1 MTPYEALTA
10 QDKKYITEYI
20 EKWGGINSP
29 VKLKAPLDY
38 ILREWNKSKQTLF
51 DIFSEKL
58 MLEKEIQVED
68 GDNKKIREVSEYLY
82 SFNPGINFI
91 KNLRKLF
98 ELNNIYF
105 DDTYATKHAIYNL
118 IQAYQLFTNRVAKGF
133 TYHNKD
139 GKAVKV
145 PEGAKVM
152 KVLQKMAKEFDLPDF
167 EIFRN
172 HISRITEVRKSKI
185 KFTLSIH
192 PLDYMTMSDNA
203 NGWESCMNWTQGP
216 GSYRAGTIE
225 MMNSPLVV
233 VAYITTKPYYPE
245 NTSIEWTSKSW
256 RELIIVHPNA
266 ICSVKS
272 YPYYNIAFDKALVNW
287 LVDLVEE
294 KTEWRYNRKKPQESL
309 ESCSYIGAWQ
319 DKEDKDNHFLLDFA
333 TNEMYNDFGNTENYG
348 IFSINPPDNKYRTF
362 AINYSGLMTCMCCGE
377 NGYWS
382 DDTEMVVCE
391 DCDPP
396 TYCYCCGERVNTNDA
411 IEVDGEWVCEDCYC
425 DLHRC
430 LCCEDTHFDEDFTTV
445 FVGHIDNQT
454 INIDYDEHYICNECL
469 ANKEYLKYLG
479 DTDIR
484 AETIRL
490 DGGPY
495 YDMVALLI
503 EEDDL
508 NVEAK
513 KIISNDPY
521 STIINNYAY
530 AIRRYPERFYSGSD
544 LIEIFKIK

>member
-10 QDKKYITEYI
+10 QDKEYITEYI

-29 VKLKAPLDY
+29 IKLKASLDY

-51 DIFSEKL
+51 NIFGEKL

-68 GDNKKIREVSEYLY
+68 GDNKKIREINNYLN
-82 SFNPGINFI
+82 STNPGTDFINSV
-91 KNLRKLF
+91 RKLF
-98 ELNNIYF
+98 TFNGTYF
-105 DDTYATKHAIYNL
+105 EDTYATYNL
-118 IQAYQLFTNRVAKGF
+118 TQAKQLFTNRVAKEF
-133 TYHNKD
+133 SYRNKD
-139 GKAVKV
+139 GKVVKV

-152 KVLQKMAKEFDLPDF
+152 RVLQKIAKEFDLPDF

-172 HISRITEVRKSKI
+172 HISRITEIRKSKI

-225 MMNSPLVV
+225 MMNSPVVV
-233 VAYITTKPYYPE
+233 VAYITTKPYYPT

-256 RELIIVHPNA
+256 RELIIVHPNT

-287 LVDLVEE
+287 LADLVEE
-294 KTEWRYNRKKPQESL
+294 KTEWRYNRKKPQENL
-309 ESCSYIGAWQ
+309 ESCSDIKAWQ
-319 DKEDKDNHFLLDFA
+319 DKEDKDNYFLLHFE
-333 TNEMYNDFGNTENYG
+333 TNEMYNDFGNTDNYG
-348 IFSINPPDNKYRTF
+348 IFSINPPDNKYHTST
-362 AINYSGLMTCMCCGE
+362 INYSGLMTCMCCGE

-382 DDTEMVVCE
+382 DDTETVICE
-391 DCDPP
+391 DCEPSI
-396 TYCYCCGERVNTNDA
+396 YCCCCDERVNINDA
-411 IEVDGEWVCEDCYC
+411 IEVDGEWVCEDCYN

-430 LCCEDTHFDEDFTTV
+430 MCCEDAHFEDDLTLM

-454 INIDYDEHYICNECL
+454 INIDYDEHYICSECL

-479 DTDIR
+479 DTNIR
-484 AETIRL
+484 AKTIRL
-490 DGGPY
+490 DGSPY
-495 YDMVALLI
+495 YGVAALLI

-513 KIISNDPY
+513 RIIANDPYTIISNH
-521 STIINNYAY
+521 NYK
-530 AIRRYPERFYSGSD
+530 IRHYPETFYSSSTS
-544 LIEIFKIK
+544 IAI

>member
-10 QDKKYITEYI
+10 QDKEYITEYI

-29 VKLKAPLDY
+29 IKLKAPLDY
-38 ILREWNKSKQTLF
+38 ILREWSKSKQTLF
-51 DIFSEKL
+51 NIFGEKL

-68 GDNKKIREVSEYLY
+68 GDNKKIREINNYLN
-82 SFNPGINFI
+82 STNPGTDFINSV
-91 KNLRKLF
+91 RKLF
-98 ELNNIYF
+98 TFNGTYF
-105 DDTYATKHAIYNL
+105 EDTYATYNL
-118 IQAYQLFTNRVAKGF
+118 TQAKQLFTNRVAKEF
-133 TYHNKD
+133 SYRNKD
-139 GKAVKV
+139 GKIVKV

-152 KVLQKMAKEFDLPDF
+152 RVLQKIAKEFDLPDF

-172 HISRITEVRKSKI
+172 HISRITEIRKSKI

-225 MMNSPLVV
+225 MMNSPVVV
-233 VAYITTKPYYPE
+233 VAYITTKPYYPA

-256 RELIIVHPNA
+256 RELIIVHPNT

-287 LVDLVEE
+287 LADLVEE
-294 KTEWRYNRKKPQESL
+294 KTKWRYNRKKPQESL
-309 ESCSYIGAWQ
+309 ESCSDIKAWQ
-319 DKEDKDNHFLLDFA
+319 DKEDKDNYFLLHFE
-333 TNEMYNDFGNTENYG
+333 TNEMYNDFGNTDNYG
-348 IFSINPPDNKYRTF
+348 IFSINPPDNKYHTST
-362 AINYSGLMTCMCCGE
+362 INYSGLMTCMCCGE

-382 DDTEMVVCE
+382 DDTETVICE
-391 DCDPP
+391 DCEPSI
-396 TYCYCCGERVNTNDA
+396 YCCCCDERVNINDA
-411 IEVDGEWVCEDCYC
+411 IEVDGEWVCEDCYN

-430 LCCEDTHFDEDFTTV
+430 MCCEDAHFEDDLTLM

-454 INIDYDEHYICNECL
+454 INIDYDEHYICSECL

-479 DTDIR
+479 DTNIR

-490 DGGPY
+490 DGSPY
-495 YDMVALLI
+495 YGVAALLI

-513 KIISNDPY
+513 RIITNDPY
-521 STIINNYAY
+521 STIISNHNYK
-530 AIRRYPERFYSGSD
+530 ISHYPETFYRSSTS
-544 LIEIFKIK
+544 IAV

>member
-1 MTPYEALTA
+1 MTPYEALTS
-10 QDKKYITEYI
+10 QDKEYITEYI
-20 EKWGGINSP
+20 ETWGGINSP
-29 VKLKAPLDY
+29 IKLKAPLNY
-38 ILREWNKSKQTLF
+38 ILGEWNKSKQTLF
-51 DIFSEKL
+51 NIFGEKL

-68 GDNKKIREVSEYLY
+68 GANKKVREINEYLY
-82 SFNPGINFI
+82 STNPGINFI
-91 KNLRKLF
+91 TNLRKLF
-98 ELNNIYF
+98 ENEAYF
-105 DDTYATKHAIYNL
+105 ENTYATRHAIYNL
-118 IQAYQLFTNRVAKGF
+118 IQAYQLFTNRVVRGF

-139 GKAVKV
+139 GKIVKI
-145 PEGAKVM
+145 PEGAKVI
-152 KVLQKMAKEFDLPDF
+152 KVLQKMAKEFDLHDF

-192 PLDYMTMSDNA
+192 PLDYMTMSDNV

-233 VAYITTKPYYPE
+233 VAYITTKPYYPA

-287 LVDLVEE
+287 LANLVEE

-309 ESCSYIGAWQ
+309 ESCSYIEAWQ
-319 DKEDKDNHFLLDFA
+319 DKEDGDNHFLLDFE

-362 AINYSGLMTCMCCGE
+362 AINYSGSMTCMCCGE
-377 NGYWS
+377 DGYWS
-382 DDTEMVVCE
+382 DDTEAVVCE

-396 TYCYCCGERVNTNDA
+396 TYCYCCGERVNANDA
-411 IEVDGEWVCEDCYC
+411 IEVDGELVCEDCYH
-425 DLHRC
+425 DLPRC
-430 LCCEDTHFDEDFTTV
+430 TCCESAHFEDNFTPV

-454 INIDYDEHYICNECL
+454 INVDYNEHYICSDCL
-469 ANKEYLKYLG
+469 ANKELPIFLG
-479 DTDIR
+479 DSNI
-484 AETIRL
+484 ETKMVEL
-490 DGGPY
+490 NDGPY
-495 YDMVALLI
+495 YGLTALLI
-503 EEDDL
+503 EEYDL
-508 NVEAK
+508 GVEAK
-513 KIISNDPY
+513 RIIANDPY
-521 STIINNYAY
+521 SNIINGYN
-530 AIRRYPERFYSGSD
+530 IRHYPERFYSGNMS
-544 LIEIFKIK
+544 IAI

>member
-1 MTPYEALTA
+1 MTPYEALTT
-10 QDKKYITEYI
+10 QDKEYITKYIET
-20 EKWGGINSP
+20 WGGINSP
-29 VKLKAPLDY
+29 IKLKAPLNY
-38 ILREWNKSKQTLF
+38 ILEEWNKSKQTLF
-51 DIFSEKL
+51 NIFGEKL

-68 GDNKKIREVSEYLY
+68 GVNKKVREVNGYLY
-82 SFNPGINFI
+82 STNPGINFI

-98 ELNNIYF
+98 ELNDIYF
-105 DDTYATKHAIYNL
+105 ENTYATKQATYSL

-139 GKAVKV
+139 GKIVKV

-172 HISRITEVRKSKI
+172 NISRITEVRKSKI

-233 VAYITTKPYYPE
+233 VAYITTKPYYPA

-309 ESCSYIGAWQ
+309 ESSSYIEAWQ
-319 DKEDKDNHFLLDFA
+319 DKEDEDNHFLLDFE

-362 AINYSGLMTCMCCGE
+362 TINYSGSMTCMCCGE
-377 NGYWS
+377 DGYLS
-382 DDTEMVVCE
+382 DDTEVVVCE
-391 DCDPP
+391 DCDSPI
-396 TYCYCCGERVNTNDA
+396 YCYGCGERVNVNDA
-411 IEVDGEWVCEDCYC
+411 IEVDGEWICEDCYH

-430 LCCEDTHFDEDFTTV
+430 LCCEDVHFDEDFTTV
-445 FVGHIDNQT
+445 FVGHIENQT
-454 INIDYDEHYICNECL
+454 INIDYDEHYICSECL

-479 DTDIR
+479 DTKIR

-495 YDMVALLI
+495 YGIVALLI

-508 NVEAK
+508 NAEAK

-521 STIINNYAY
+521 STIISNYIY
-530 AIRRYPERFYSGSD
+530 AIRRYPERFYSGNMP
-544 LIEIFKIK
+544 ITI

>member
-10 QDKKYITEYI
+10 QDKEYITEYI
-20 EKWGGINSP
+20 ETWGGINTP
-29 VKLKAPLDY
+29 VKLKASLDY
-38 ILREWNKSKQTLF
+38 ILREWNKSKQALF
-51 DIFSEKL
+51 NIFGEKL

-98 ELNNIYF
+98 ELNDTYF
-105 DDTYATKHAIYNL
+105 ENTYATKHAIYNL
-118 IQAYQLFTNRVAKGF
+118 IQAYQLFTNRVVKGF

-139 GKAVKV
+139 GKIVKV

-192 PLDYMTMSDNA
+192 PLDYMTMSDNV

-216 GSYRAGTIE
+216 GSYRSGTIE

-233 VAYITTKPYYPE
+233 VAYITTKPYYPT

-256 RELIIVHPNA
+256 RELIIVHPNT

-287 LVDLVEE
+287 LANLVEE
-294 KTEWRYNRKKPQESL
+294 KTEWRYNRKQPQESL
-309 ESCSYIGAWQ
+309 ECCSYIGAWQ
-319 DKEDKDNHFLLDFA
+319 DKKDKDDHFLLNFE

-348 IFSINPPDNKYRTF
+348 IFSINPPDNKYHTF
-362 AINYSGLMTCMCCGE
+362 TINYSGLMTCMCCGE
-377 NGYWS
+377 DGYWS

-396 TYCYCCGERVNTNDA
+396 TYCYCCGERVNANDA
-411 IEVDGEWVCEDCYC
+411 IEVDGEWVCEDCYH
-425 DLHRC
+425 DLNRC
-430 LCCEDTHFDEDFTTV
+430 LCCEDAHFDDNFIPV
-445 FVGHIDNQT
+445 FVGHIENQT
-454 INIDYDEHYICNECL
+454 INVDYDEHYICSDCIV
-469 ANKEYLKYLG
+469 NKEFLKYLG
-479 DTDIR
+479 DTKIR
-484 AETIRL
+484 AETVYL
-490 DGGPY
+490 NGSPY
-495 YDMVALLI
+495 YGMTALLI

-508 NVEAK
+508 NVETK

-521 STIINNYAY
+521 STIISNYNY
-530 AIRRYPERFYSGSD
+530 KLHHNPERFYSGSD

>member
-1 MTPYEALTA
+1 MTPYEALTE

-29 VKLKAPLDY
+29 IKLKAPLDY

-51 DIFSEKL
+51 NIFGEKL

-68 GDNKKIREVSEYLY
+68 GDNKKIREINNYLN
-82 SFNPGINFI
+82 STNPGTDFINSV
-91 KNLRKLF
+91 RKLF
-98 ELNNIYF
+98 TFNGAYF
-105 DDTYATKHAIYNL
+105 EDTYATYNL
-118 IQAYQLFTNRVAKGF
+118 TQAKQLFTNRVAKEF
-133 TYHNKD
+133 SYRNKD
-139 GKAVKV
+139 NKVIKV

-152 KVLQKMAKEFDLPDF
+152 RVLQKIAKEFDLPDF

-172 HISRITEVRKSKI
+172 HISRITEIRKSKI

-225 MMNSPLVV
+225 MMNSPVIV
-233 VAYITTKPYYPE
+233 VAYITTKPYYPA

-256 RELIIVHPNA
+256 RELIIVHPNT

-287 LVDLVEE
+287 LADLVEE
-294 KTEWRYNRKKPQESL
+294 KTEWRYNKKKPQESL
-309 ESCSYIGAWQ
+309 ESCSNIKAWQ
-319 DKEDKDNHFLLDFA
+319 DKEDKDNYFLLHFE
-333 TNEMYNDFGNTENYG
+333 TNEMYNDFGNTDNYG
-348 IFSINPPDNKYRTF
+348 IFSINPPDNKYHIST
-362 AINYSGLMTCMCCGE
+362 INYSGLMTCMCCGE

-382 DDTEMVVCE
+382 DDTETVICE
-391 DCDPP
+391 DCEPSI
-396 TYCYCCGERVNTNDA
+396 YCCCCDERVNINDA
-411 IEVDGEWVCEDCYC
+411 IEVDGEWVCEDCYNN
-425 DLHRC
+425 LHRC
-430 LCCEDTHFDEDFTTV
+430 MCCEDAHFDDNLTLM
-445 FVGHIDNQT
+445 FVGHIENQT
-454 INIDYDEHYICNECL
+454 INVDYDEHYICSECL

-479 DTDIR
+479 DTNIR

-490 DGGPY
+490 DGSPY
-495 YDMVALLI
+495 YGVAALLI

-513 KIISNDPY
+513 RIIANDPY
-521 STIINNYAY
+521 STIISNHNYKMISY
-530 AIRRYPERFYSGSD
+530 YPETFYSSSTS
-544 LIEIFKIK
+544 IAI

>member
-1 MTPYEALTA
+1 MTPYEVLTA
-10 QDKKYITEYI
+10 QDKEYITEYI
-20 EKWGGINSP
+20 ETWGGVNSP
-29 VKLKAPLDY
+29 IKLKAPLNY
-38 ILREWNKSKQTLF
+38 ILGEWNKSKQTLF
-51 DIFSEKL
+51 DIFGEKL
-58 MLEKEIQVED
+58 MLEKEIQVEE
-68 GDNKKIREVSEYLY
+68 GYNKKVREVNEYLY
-82 SFNPGINFI
+82 STNPGITFI
-91 KNLRKLF
+91 TNLRRLF
-98 ELNNIYF
+98 ESNTTYF
-105 DDTYATKHAIYNL
+105 ENTYATRHAIYNL
-118 IQAYQLFTNRVAKGF
+118 TQAYQLFTNRVVKGF

-139 GKAVKV
+139 GKIVKV

-203 NGWESCMNWTQGP
+203 NCWESCMNWTQGP

-233 VAYITTKPYYPE
+233 VAYITTKPYYPA

-287 LVDLVEE
+287 LANLVEE

-309 ESCSYIGAWQ
+309 ESCSYIEAWQ
-319 DKEDKDNHFLLDFA
+319 DKEDEDNHFLLDFE

-362 AINYSGLMTCMCCGE
+362 AINYSGSMTCMCCGE
-377 NGYWS
+377 DGYWS
-382 DDTEMVVCE
+382 DDTEAVVCE

-411 IEVDGEWVCEDCYC
+411 IEVDGEWVCEDCYN

-430 LCCEDTHFDEDFTTV
+430 LCCEDAHFDEDFTTV

-479 DTDIR
+479 DIDIR

-495 YDMVALLI
+495 YGMVALLI

-521 STIINNYAY
+521 STIITDYTY
-530 AIRRYPERFYSGSD
+530 AIRRYPERFYSYNRS
-544 LIEIFKIK
+544 IAI

>member
-10 QDKKYITEYI
+10 QDKEYITEYI

-51 DIFSEKL
+51 DIFGEKL

-105 DDTYATKHAIYNL
+105 DDSYATKHAIYNL

-245 NTSIEWTSKSW
+245 NTSIKWTSKSW

-319 DKEDKDNHFLLDFA
+319 DKEDKDNYFLLNFA

-348 IFSINPPDNKYRTF
+348 IFSINPPNNKYRTF
-362 AINYSGLMTCMCCGE
+362 TINYSGLMTCVCCGE
-377 NGYWS
+377 DVYWS

-411 IEVDGEWVCEDCYC
+411 IEVDGEWVCEDCYN

-430 LCCEDTHFDEDFTTV
+430 LCCEDAHFDEDFTPV
-445 FVGHIDNQT
+445 FIGHIDNQT

-469 ANKEYLKYLG
+469 VNKEYLKYLG

-495 YDMVALLI
+495 YGKVALLI

-521 STIINNYAY
+521 STIITNYIY
-530 AIRRYPERFYSGSD
+530 AIRRYPERFYSYNKS
-544 LIEIFKIK
+544 IAI

>member
-10 QDKKYITEYI
+10 QDKEYITEYI

-29 VKLKAPLDY
+29 IKLKAPLDY

-51 DIFSEKL
+51 NIFGEKL

-68 GDNKKIREVSEYLY
+68 GDNKKIREINNYLN
-82 SFNPGINFI
+82 STNPGTDFINSV
-91 KNLRKLF
+91 RKLF
-98 ELNNIYF
+98 TFNGTYF
-105 DDTYATKHAIYNL
+105 EDTYATYNL
-118 IQAYQLFTNRVAKGF
+118 TQAKQLFTNRVAKEF
-133 TYHNKD
+133 SYRNKD
-139 GKAVKV
+139 YKVIKV

-152 KVLQKMAKEFDLPDF
+152 RVLQRIAKEFDLPDF

-172 HISRITEVRKSKI
+172 HISRITEIRKSKI

-225 MMNSPLVV
+225 MMNSPVVV
-233 VAYITTKPYYPE
+233 VAYITTKPYYPA

-256 RELIIVHPNA
+256 RELIIVHPNT

-287 LVDLVEE
+287 LADLVEE

-309 ESCSYIGAWQ
+309 ESCSDIKAWQ
-319 DKEDKDNHFLLDFA
+319 DKEDKDNYFLLHFE
-333 TNEMYNDFGNTENYG
+333 TNEMYNDFGNTDNYG
-348 IFSINPPDNKYRTF
+348 IFSINPPDNKYHTST
-362 AINYSGLMTCMCCGE
+362 INYSGLMTCMCCGE
-377 NGYWS
+377 SNYCS
-382 DDTEMVVCE
+382 DDTEVVICE
-391 DCDPP
+391 NCEPP
-396 TYCYCCGERVNTNDA
+396 TYCYCCGERVNANDA
-411 IEVDGEWVCEDCYC
+411 IEVDGEWVCEDCYN

-430 LCCEDTHFDEDFTTV
+430 MCCEDAHFDDDLTLM
-445 FVGHIDNQT
+445 FVGHIENQT
-454 INIDYDEHYICNECL
+454 INIDYDEHYICSECL
-469 ANKEYLKYLG
+469 TNKEYLKYLG
-479 DTDIR
+479 DTNIR
-484 AETIRL
+484 AKTIRL
-490 DGGPY
+490 DGSPY
-495 YDMVALLI
+495 YGVAALLI

-513 KIISNDPY
+513 RIIANDPY
-521 STIINNYAY
+521 STILNTYNYN
-530 AIRRYPERFYSGSD
+530 IRHHPERFYSSSTS
-544 LIEIFKIK
+544 IAI

>member
-10 QDKKYITEYI
+10 QDKEYITEYI

-29 VKLKAPLDY
+29 IKLKAPLDY

-51 DIFSEKL
+51 NIFGEKL

-68 GDNKKIREVSEYLY
+68 GDNKKIREINNYLN
-82 SFNPGINFI
+82 STNPGTDFINSV
-91 KNLRKLF
+91 RKLF
-98 ELNNIYF
+98 TFNGTYF
-105 DDTYATKHAIYNL
+105 EDTYATYNL
-118 IQAYQLFTNRVAKGF
+118 TQAKQLFTNRVAKEF
-133 TYHNKD
+133 SYRNKD
-139 GKAVKV
+139 GKVIKV

-152 KVLQKMAKEFDLPDF
+152 RVLQKIAKEFDLPDF

-172 HISRITEVRKSKI
+172 HISRITEIRKSKI

-225 MMNSPLVV
+225 MMNSPMVV
-233 VAYITTKPYYPE
+233 VAYITTKPYYPA

-256 RELIIVHPNA
+256 RELIIVHPNT

-287 LVDLVEE
+287 LADLVEE
-294 KTEWRYNRKKPQESL
+294 KTEWRYNRKKPQENL
-309 ESCSYIGAWQ
+309 ESCSDIKAWQ
-319 DKEDKDNHFLLDFA
+319 DKEEKDNYFLLHFE
-333 TNEMYNDFGNTENYG
+333 TNEMYNDFGNTDNYG
-348 IFSINPPDNKYRTF
+348 IFSINPPDNKYHTF
-362 AINYSGLMTCMCCGE
+362 TINYSGLMTCMCCGE
-377 NGYWS
+377 SNYYS
-382 DDTEMVVCE
+382 DDTEAVICE
-391 DCDPP
+391 DCEPS
-396 TYCYCCGERVNTNDA
+396 TYCYCCGERVNANDA
-411 IEVDGEWVCEDCYC
+411 IEVDGEWVCEDCYN

-430 LCCEDTHFDEDFTTV
+430 MCCEDAHFEDDLTLM

-454 INIDYDEHYICNECL
+454 INIDYDEHYICSECL
-469 ANKEYLKYLG
+469 ANKEFLKYLG
-479 DTDIR
+479 DTNIR
-484 AETIRL
+484 AKTIRL
-490 DGGPY
+490 DGSPY
-495 YDMVALLI
+495 YGVAALLI

-513 KIISNDPY
+513 RIIANDPY
-521 STIINNYAY
+521 STIISNHNYKISHY
-530 AIRRYPERFYSGSD
+530 SETFYSGSTS
-544 LIEIFKIK
+544 IAI

>member
-10 QDKKYITEYI
+10 QDKEYITEYI
-20 EKWGGINSP
+20 ETWGGINTP
-29 VKLKAPLDY
+29 VKLKASLDY
-38 ILREWNKSKQTLF
+38 ILREWNKSKQALF
-51 DIFSEKL
+51 NIFGEKL
-58 MLEKEIQVED
+58 MLEKEIVVEE
-68 GDNKKIREVSEYLY
+68 GANKKTKEISEYLY
-82 SFNPGINFI
+82 STNPGISFI
-91 KNLRKLF
+91 INLRKLF
-98 ELNNIYF
+98 ELSNYF
-105 DDTYATKHAIYNL
+105 EDTYATRHAVYNL
-118 IQAYQLFTNRVAKGF
+118 TQAYQLFTNRVAKGF

-139 GKAVKV
+139 GKIVKV

-192 PLDYMTMSDNA
+192 PLDYMTMSDNV

-216 GSYRAGTIE
+216 GSYRSGTIE

-233 VAYITTKPYYPE
+233 VAYITTKPYYPA

-256 RELIIVHPNA
+256 RELIIVHPNT

-287 LVDLVEE
+287 LANLVEE

-309 ESCSYIGAWQ
+309 ESCSYIEAWQ
-319 DKEDKDNHFLLDFA
+319 DKEDEDNHFLLDFE

-362 AINYSGLMTCMCCGE
+362 AINYSGSMTCMCCGE
-377 NGYWS
+377 DGYWS
-382 DDTEMVVCE
+382 DDTEAVVCE

-411 IEVDGEWVCEDCYC
+411 IEVDGEWVCEDCYN

-430 LCCEDTHFDEDFTTV
+430 LCCEDAHFDEDFTTV

-495 YDMVALLI
+495 YGMVALLI

-521 STIINNYAY
+521 STIITDYTY
-530 AIRRYPERFYSGSD
+530 AIRRYPERFYSYNKS
-544 LIEIFKIK
+544 IAI

>member
-10 QDKKYITEYI
+10 QDKEYITEYI

-29 VKLKAPLDY
+29 IKLKAPLDY

-51 DIFSEKL
+51 NIFGEKL
-58 MLEKEIQVED
+58 MLEKEIEIED
-68 GDNKKIREVSEYLY
+68 GANKKISEINNYL
-82 SFNPGINFI
+82 SSLNPGTNFI
-91 KNLRKLF
+91 NSVRKLF
-98 ELNNIYF
+98 TFNGTYF
-105 DDTYATKHAIYNL
+105 EDTYATYNL
-118 IQAYQLFTNRVAKGF
+118 TQAKQLFTNRVAKEF
-133 TYHNKD
+133 SYRNKD
-139 GKAVKV
+139 GKIVKV

-152 KVLQKMAKEFDLPDF
+152 RVLQKIAKEFDLPDF

-172 HISRITEVRKSKI
+172 HISRITEIRKSKI

-225 MMNSPLVV
+225 MMNSPVVV
-233 VAYITTKPYYPE
+233 VAYITTKPYYPA

-256 RELIIVHPNA
+256 RELIIVHPNT

-287 LVDLVEE
+287 LADLVEE
-294 KTEWRYNRKKPQESL
+294 KTEWRYNRKKPQENL
-309 ESCSYIGAWQ
+309 ESCSDIKAWQ
-319 DKEDKDNHFLLDFA
+319 DKEDKDNYFLLHFE
-333 TNEMYNDFGNTENYG
+333 TNEMYNDFGNTDNYG
-348 IFSINPPDNKYRTF
+348 IFSINPPDNKYHTST
-362 AINYSGLMTCMCCGE
+362 INYSGLMTCMCCGE

-382 DDTEMVVCE
+382 DDTETVICE
-391 DCDPP
+391 DCEPSI
-396 TYCYCCGERVNTNDA
+396 YCCCCDERVNINDA
-411 IEVDGEWVCEDCYC
+411 IEVDGEWVCEDCYN

-430 LCCEDTHFDEDFTTV
+430 MCCEDAHFEYDLTLM

-454 INIDYDEHYICNECL
+454 INIDYDEHYICSECV

-479 DTDIR
+479 DTNIR
-484 AETIRL
+484 AKTIRL
-490 DGGPY
+490 DSSPY
-495 YDMVALLI
+495 YGAVALLI

-513 KIISNDPY
+513 RIIANDPY
-521 STIINNYAY
+521 STIISNHNYK
-530 AIRRYPERFYSGSD
+530 ISHYPETFYSSSTS
-544 LIEIFKIK
+544 IAV

>member
-10 QDKKYITEYI
+10 QDKEYITEYI

-29 VKLKAPLDY
+29 IKLKAPLDY

-51 DIFSEKL
+51 NIFGEKL

-68 GDNKKIREVSEYLY
+68 GDNKKISEINNYL
-82 SFNPGINFI
+82 SSLSPGANFI
-91 KNLRKLF
+91 NSVRRLF
-98 ELNNIYF
+98 EFNSTYF
-105 DDTYATKHAIYNL
+105 ENTYATYNL
-118 IQAYQLFTNRVAKGF
+118 TRAKQLFTNRVAKEF
-133 TYHNKD
+133 SYRNKD
-139 GKAVKV
+139 GKVIKV

-152 KVLQKMAKEFDLPDF
+152 RVLQKIAKEFDLPDF

-172 HISRITEVRKSKI
+172 HISRITEIRKSKI

-225 MMNSPLVV
+225 MMNSPVVV
-233 VAYITTKPYYPE
+233 VAYITTKPYYPA

-256 RELIIVHPNA
+256 RELIIVHPNT

-287 LVDLVEE
+287 LADLVEE
-294 KTEWRYNRKKPQESL
+294 KTEWRYNRKKPQENL
-309 ESCSYIGAWQ
+309 ESCSNIKAWQ
-319 DKEDKDNHFLLDFA
+319 DKEDKDNHFLLHFE
-333 TNEMYNDFGNTENYG
+333 TNEMYNDFGNTDNYG
-348 IFSINPPDNKYRTF
+348 IFSINPPDNKYHTST
-362 AINYSGLMTCMCCGE
+362 INYSGLMTCMCCGE

-382 DDTEMVVCE
+382 DDTETVICE
-391 DCDPP
+391 DCEPSI
-396 TYCYCCGERVNTNDA
+396 YCCCCDERVNINDA
-411 IEVDGEWVCEDCYC
+411 IEVDGEWVCEDCYN

-430 LCCEDTHFDEDFTTV
+430 MCCEDAHFEDDLTLM
-445 FVGHIDNQT
+445 FVGHIENQT
-454 INIDYDEHYICNECL
+454 INVDYDEHYICSECL

-479 DTDIR
+479 DTNIR
-484 AETIRL
+484 AKTIRL
-490 DGGPY
+490 DGSPY
-495 YDMVALLI
+495 YGVAALLI

-513 KIISNDPY
+513 RIIANDPY
-521 STIINNYAY
+521 STIISNHNYKIY
-530 AIRRYPERFYSGSD
+530 HYPETFYSSSTS
-544 LIEIFKIK
+544 IAI

>member
-10 QDKKYITEYI
+10 QDKEYITEYI

-29 VKLKAPLDY
+29 IKLKAPLDY

-51 DIFSEKL
+51 NIFGEKL

-68 GDNKKIREVSEYLY
+68 GDNKKIREINNYLN
-82 SFNPGINFI
+82 STNPGTDFINSV
-91 KNLRKLF
+91 RKLF
-98 ELNNIYF
+98 TFNGTYF
-105 DDTYATKHAIYNL
+105 EDSYATYNL
-118 IQAYQLFTNRVAKGF
+118 TQAKQLFTNRVAKEF
-133 TYHNKD
+133 SYRNKD
-139 GKAVKV
+139 YKVIKV

-152 KVLQKMAKEFDLPDF
+152 KVLQKIAKEFDLPDF

-172 HISRITEVRKSKI
+172 HISRITEIRKSKI

-225 MMNSPLVV
+225 MMNSPVVV
-233 VAYITTKPYYPE
+233 VAYITTKPYYPA

-256 RELIIVHPNA
+256 RELIIVHPNT

-287 LVDLVEE
+287 LADLVEE
-294 KTEWRYNRKKPQESL
+294 KTEWRYNRKKPQENL
-309 ESCSYIGAWQ
+309 ESCSDIKAWQ
-319 DKEDKDNHFLLDFA
+319 DKEDKDNYFLLHFE
-333 TNEMYNDFGNTENYG
+333 TNEMYNDFGNTDNYG
-348 IFSINPPDNKYRTF
+348 IFSINPPDNKYHTST
-362 AINYSGLMTCMCCGE
+362 INYSGLMTCMCCGE

-382 DDTEMVVCE
+382 DDTETVICE
-391 DCDPP
+391 DCEPSI
-396 TYCYCCGERVNTNDA
+396 YCCCCDERVNINDA
-411 IEVDGEWVCEDCYC
+411 IEVDGEWACEDCYN

-430 LCCEDTHFDEDFTTV
+430 MCCEDAHFDDDLTLM
-445 FVGHIDNQT
+445 FVGHIENQT
-454 INIDYDEHYICNECL
+454 INIDYDEHYICSECL
-469 ANKEYLKYLG
+469 TNKEYLKYLG
-479 DTDIR
+479 DTNIR
-484 AETIRL
+484 AKTIRL
-490 DGGPY
+490 DGSPY
-495 YDMVALLI
+495 YGVAALLI

-513 KIISNDPY
+513 RIIANDPY
-521 STIINNYAY
+521 STIISNHNYKMISY
-530 AIRRYPERFYSGSD
+530 YPETFYSGSMS
-544 LIEIFKIK
+544 IAI

>member
-10 QDKKYITEYI
+10 QDKEYITEYI

-29 VKLKAPLDY
+29 IKLKAPLDY
-38 ILREWNKSKQTLF
+38 ILREWSKSKQTLF
-51 DIFSEKL
+51 NIFGEKL

-68 GDNKKIREVSEYLY
+68 GDNKKIREINNYLN
-82 SFNPGINFI
+82 STNPGTDFINSV
-91 KNLRKLF
+91 RKLF
-98 ELNNIYF
+98 TFNGTYF
-105 DDTYATKHAIYNL
+105 EDTYATYNL
-118 IQAYQLFTNRVAKGF
+118 TQAKQLFTNRVAKEF
-133 TYHNKD
+133 SYRNKD
-139 GKAVKV
+139 GKVIKV

-152 KVLQKMAKEFDLPDF
+152 RVLQKIAKEFDLPDF

-172 HISRITEVRKSKI
+172 HISRITEIRKSKI

-225 MMNSPLVV
+225 MMNSPVVV
-233 VAYITTKPYYPE
+233 VAYITTKPYYPA
-245 NTSIEWTSKSW
+245 NTFIEWTSKSW
-256 RELIIVHPNA
+256 RELIIVHPNT

-287 LVDLVEE
+287 LADLVEE
-294 KTEWRYNRKKPQESL
+294 KTEWRYNRKKPQENL
-309 ESCSYIGAWQ
+309 ESRSYIEAWQ
-319 DKEDKDNHFLLDFA
+319 DKDDKDNHFLLHFE
-333 TNEMYNDFGNTENYG
+333 TNEMYNDFGNTDNYG
-348 IFSINPPDNKYRTF
+348 IFSINPPDNKYHTST
-362 AINYSGLMTCMCCGE
+362 INYSGLMTCMCCGE

-382 DDTEMVVCE
+382 DDTETVICE
-391 DCDPP
+391 DCEPSI
-396 TYCYCCGERVNTNDA
+396 YCCCCDERVNINDA
-411 IEVDGEWVCEDCYC
+411 IEVDGEWVCEDCYN

-430 LCCEDTHFDEDFTTV
+430 MCCEDAHFEDDLTLM

-454 INIDYDEHYICNECL
+454 INIDYDEHYICSECL

-479 DTDIR
+479 DTNIR
-484 AETIRL
+484 AKTIRL
-490 DGGPY
+490 DGSPY
-495 YDMVALLI
+495 YGVAALLI

-513 KIISNDPY
+513 RIIANDPY
-521 STIINNYAY
+521 STIISNHNYK
-530 AIRRYPERFYSGSD
+530 ISHYPETFYSSSTS
-544 LIEIFKIK
+544 IAV

>member
-10 QDKKYITEYI
+10 QDKEYITEYI

-29 VKLKAPLDY
+29 IKLKAPLDY

-51 DIFSEKL
+51 NIFGEKL

-68 GDNKKIREVSEYLY
+68 GDNKKIREINNYLN
-82 SFNPGINFI
+82 STNPGTDFINSV
-91 KNLRKLF
+91 RKLF
-98 ELNNIYF
+98 TFNGTYF
-105 DDTYATKHAIYNL
+105 EDSYATYNL
-118 IQAYQLFTNRVAKGF
+118 TQAKQLFTNRVAKEF
-133 TYHNKD
+133 SYRNKNN
-139 GKAVKV
+139 KVIKV

-152 KVLQKMAKEFDLPDF
+152 RVLQKIAKEFDLPDF

-172 HISRITEVRKSKI
+172 HISRITEIRKSKI

-225 MMNSPLVV
+225 MMNSPVVV
-233 VAYITTKPYYPE
+233 VAYITTKPYYPA

-256 RELIIVHPNA
+256 RELIIVHPNT

-287 LVDLVEE
+287 LADLVEE
-294 KTEWRYNRKKPQESL
+294 KTEWRYNRKKPQENL
-309 ESCSYIGAWQ
+309 ESCSDIKAWQ
-319 DKEDKDNHFLLDFA
+319 DKEDKDNYFLLHFE
-333 TNEMYNDFGNTENYG
+333 TNEMYNDFGNTDNYG
-348 IFSINPPDNKYRTF
+348 IFSINPPDNKYHTST
-362 AINYSGLMTCMCCGE
+362 INYSGLMTCMCCGE

-382 DDTEMVVCE
+382 DDTETVICE
-391 DCDPP
+391 DCEPSI
-396 TYCYCCGERVNTNDA
+396 YCCCCDERVNINDA
-411 IEVDGEWVCEDCYC
+411 IEVDGEWVCEDCYN

-430 LCCEDTHFDEDFTTV
+430 MCCEDAHFEDDLTLM

-454 INIDYDEHYICNECL
+454 INIDYDEHYICSECV

-479 DTDIR
+479 DTNIR
-484 AETIRL
+484 AKTIRL
-490 DGGPY
+490 DGSPY
-495 YDMVALLI
+495 YGVAALLI

-513 KIISNDPY
+513 RIIVNDPY
-521 STIINNYAY
+521 STIINNHNYKISY
-530 AIRRYPERFYSGSD
+530 CPETFYISTSVVV
-544 LIEIFKIK
+544 

>member
-1 MTPYEALTA
+1 MTPYEVLTA
-10 QDKKYITEYI
+10 QDKEYITEYI
-20 EKWGGINSP
+20 ETWGGVNSP
-29 VKLKAPLDY
+29 IKLKAPLNY
-38 ILREWNKSKQTLF
+38 ILGEWNKSKQTLF
-51 DIFSEKL
+51 DIFGEKL
-58 MLEKEIQVED
+58 MLEKEIQVEE
-68 GDNKKIREVSEYLY
+68 GYNKKVREVNEYLY
-82 SFNPGINFI
+82 STNPGITFI
-91 KNLRKLF
+91 TNLRRLF
-98 ELNNIYF
+98 ESNTTYF
-105 DDTYATKHAIYNL
+105 ENTYATRHAIYNL
-118 IQAYQLFTNRVAKGF
+118 TQAYQLFTNRVVKGF

-139 GKAVKV
+139 GKIVKV
-145 PEGAKVM
+145 PEGAKIM

-203 NGWESCMNWTQGP
+203 NCWESCMNWTQGP

-233 VAYITTKPYYPE
+233 VAYITTKPYYPA

-287 LVDLVEE
+287 LANLVEE

-309 ESCSYIGAWQ
+309 ESCSYIEAWQ
-319 DKEDKDNHFLLDFA
+319 DKEDEDNHFLLDFE
-333 TNEMYNDFGNTENYG
+333 TNEMYNDFDNTENYG

-362 AINYSGLMTCMCCGE
+362 AINYSGSMTCMCCGE
-377 NGYWS
+377 DGYWS
-382 DDTEMVVCE
+382 DDTEAVVCE

-411 IEVDGEWVCEDCYC
+411 IEVDGEWVCEDCYN

-430 LCCEDTHFDEDFTTV
+430 LCCEDAHFDEDFTTV

-495 YDMVALLI
+495 YGMVALLI

-521 STIINNYAY
+521 STIITDYTY
-530 AIRRYPERFYSGSD
+530 AIRRYPERFYSYNRS
-544 LIEIFKIK
+544 IAI

>member
-10 QDKKYITEYI
+10 QDKEYITEYI
-20 EKWGGINSP
+20 ETWGGINTP

-38 ILREWNKSKQTLF
+38 ILGEWNKSKQTLF
-51 DIFSEKL
+51 NIFGEKL

-82 SFNPGINFI
+82 STNPGINFI
-91 KNLRKLF
+91 MNLRKLF
-98 ELNNIYF
+98 ECETYF
-105 DDTYATKHAIYNL
+105 ENTYATRHAVYNL
-118 IQAYQLFTNRVAKGF
+118 IQAYQLFTNRVVKGF

-139 GKAVKV
+139 GKIVKI

-233 VAYITTKPYYPE
+233 IAYITTKPYYPA

-256 RELIIVHPNA
+256 RELIIVHPKA

-287 LVDLVEE
+287 LADLVEE
-294 KTEWRYNRKKPQESL
+294 KTEWRYNRKQPQESL

-319 DKEDKDNHFLLDFA
+319 DKKDKDNHFLLNFE

-362 AINYSGLMTCMCCGE
+362 TINYSGSMICMCCGE
-377 NGYWS
+377 DGYWS
-382 DDTEMVVCE
+382 DDTEAVVCE
-391 DCDPP
+391 ECDPP
-396 TYCYCCGERVNTNDA
+396 EYCYCCGERINANNA
-411 IEVDGEWVCEDCYC
+411 IEVDGELVCEDCYH
-425 DLHRC
+425 DLPRC
-430 LCCEDTHFDEDFTTV
+430 MCCEDAHFEDNFIPV

-454 INIDYDEHYICNECL
+454 INVDYDEHYICSDCLTNEEL
-469 ANKEYLKYLG
+469 PKYLG
-479 DTDIR
+479 DFDIKTKMV
-484 AETIRL
+484 EL
-490 DGGPY
+490 NDGPY
-495 YDMVALLI
+495 YGLTALLI

-508 NVEAK
+508 DVGAK
-513 KIISNDPY
+513 RTIANDPY
-521 STIINNYAY
+521 SIMISNYPY
-530 AIRRYPERFYSGSD
+530 AIRRYPERFYGGNIS
-544 LIEIFKIK
+544 IAI

>member
-10 QDKKYITEYI
+10 QDKEYITEYI

-51 DIFSEKL
+51 NIFGEKL

-105 DDTYATKHAIYNL
+105 DDSYATKHAIYNL

-139 GKAVKV
+139 GKIVKV

-245 NTSIEWTSKSW
+245 NTSIKWTSKSW

-319 DKEDKDNHFLLDFA
+319 DKEDKDNHFLLNFA

-362 AINYSGLMTCMCCGE
+362 TINYSGLMTCVCCGE
-377 NGYWS
+377 DAYWS

-396 TYCYCCGERVNTNDA
+396 TYCYCCGERVNANDA
-411 IEVDGEWVCEDCYC
+411 INVDGELVCEDCYH
-425 DLHRC
+425 DLPRC
-430 LCCEDTHFDEDFTTV
+430 MCCEDAHFEDNFIPV

-454 INIDYDEHYICNECL
+454 INVDYDEHYICNECL

-495 YDMVALLI
+495 YGMVALLI

-521 STIINNYAY
+521 STIINNYVY
-530 AIRRYPERFYSGSD
+530 AIRRYPERFYSYNRS
-544 LIEIFKIK
+544 IAI

>member
-10 QDKKYITEYI
+10 QDKEYITEYI

-29 VKLKAPLDY
+29 IKLKAPLDY

-51 DIFSEKL
+51 NIFGEKL

-68 GDNKKIREVSEYLY
+68 GDNKKIREINNYLN
-82 SFNPGINFI
+82 STNPGTDFINSV
-91 KNLRKLF
+91 RKLF
-98 ELNNIYF
+98 TFNGTYF
-105 DDTYATKHAIYNL
+105 EDSYATYNL
-118 IQAYQLFTNRVAKGF
+118 TQAKQLFTNRVAKEF
-133 TYHNKD
+133 SYRNKD
-139 GKAVKV
+139 GKIVKV

-152 KVLQKMAKEFDLPDF
+152 RVLQKIAKEFDLPDF

-172 HISRITEVRKSKI
+172 HISRITEIRKSKI

-225 MMNSPLVV
+225 MMNSPVVV
-233 VAYITTKPYYPE
+233 VAYITTKPYYPA

-256 RELIIVHPNA
+256 RELIIVHPNT

-287 LVDLVEE
+287 LADLVEE
-294 KTEWRYNRKKPQESL
+294 KTEWRYNRKKPQENL
-309 ESCSYIGAWQ
+309 ESCSDIKAWQ
-319 DKEDKDNHFLLDFA
+319 DKEDKDNYFLLHFE
-333 TNEMYNDFGNTENYG
+333 TNEMYNDFGNTDNYG
-348 IFSINPPDNKYRTF
+348 IFSINPPDNKYHTST
-362 AINYSGLMTCMCCGE
+362 INYSGLMTCMCCGE

-382 DDTEMVVCE
+382 DDTETVICE
-391 DCDPP
+391 DCEPSI
-396 TYCYCCGERVNTNDA
+396 YCCCCDERVNINDA
-411 IEVDGEWVCEDCYC
+411 IEVDGEWVCEDCYN

-430 LCCEDTHFDEDFTTV
+430 MCCEDAHFEDDLTLM

-454 INIDYDEHYICNECL
+454 INIDYDEHYICSECV

-479 DTDIR
+479 DTNIR
-484 AETIRL
+484 AKTIRL
-490 DGGPY
+490 DSSPY
-495 YDMVALLI
+495 YGAVALLI

-513 KIISNDPY
+513 RIIANDPY
-521 STIINNYAY
+521 STIISNHNYK
-530 AIRRYPERFYSGSD
+530 ISHYPETFYSSSTS
-544 LIEIFKIK
+544 IAV

>member
-10 QDKKYITEYI
+10 QDKEYITEYI
-20 EKWGGINSP
+20 ETWGGVNSP
-29 VKLKAPLDY
+29 IKLKAPLNY

-51 DIFSEKL
+51 NIFGEKL
-58 MLEKEIQVED
+58 MLEKEIQVEE
-68 GDNKKIREVSEYLY
+68 GYNKKVREVNEYLY
-82 SFNPGINFI
+82 STNPGITFI
-91 KNLRKLF
+91 TNLRRLF
-98 ELNNIYF
+98 ESNTTYF
-105 DDTYATKHAIYNL
+105 ENTYATRHAIYNL
-118 IQAYQLFTNRVAKGF
+118 TQAYQLFTNRVVKGF
-133 TYHNKD
+133 TYHNKE
-139 GKAVKV
+139 GKIVKV

-152 KVLQKMAKEFDLPDF
+152 KVLQKMAKEFNLPDF

-172 HISRITEVRKSKI
+172 HVSRITEVRKSKI

-203 NGWESCMNWTQGP
+203 NCWESCMNWTQGP

-233 VAYITTKPYYPE
+233 VAYITTKPYYPA

-287 LVDLVEE
+287 LVNLVEE
-294 KTEWRYNRKKPQESL
+294 KTERRYNRKKPQESL
-309 ESCSYIGAWQ
+309 ESCSYIEAWQ
-319 DKEDKDNHFLLDFA
+319 DKEDEDNHFLLDFE

-362 AINYSGLMTCMCCGE
+362 AINYSGSMTCMCCGE
-377 NGYWS
+377 DGYWS
-382 DDTEMVVCE
+382 DDTEAVVCE

-396 TYCYCCGERVNTNDA
+396 TYCYCCGERVNANDA
-411 IEVDGEWVCEDCYC
+411 IEVDGELVCEDCYH

-430 LCCEDTHFDEDFTTV
+430 LCCEDAHFDEDFTTV
-445 FVGHIDNQT
+445 FVGHIENQT
-454 INIDYDEHYICNECL
+454 INIDYDEHYICSECL

-495 YDMVALLI
+495 YSMVALLI

-508 NVEAK
+508 NAEAK

-521 STIINNYAY
+521 STIITDYTY
-530 AIRRYPERFYSGSD
+530 AIRRYPERFYSYNRS
-544 LIEIFKIK
+544 IAI

>member
-10 QDKKYITEYI
+10 QDKEYITEYI

-29 VKLKAPLDY
+29 IKLKAPLDY

-51 DIFSEKL
+51 NIFGEKL

-68 GDNKKIREVSEYLY
+68 GDNKKIREINNYLN
-82 SFNPGINFI
+82 STNPGTDFINSV
-91 KNLRKLF
+91 RKLF
-98 ELNNIYF
+98 TFNDTYF
-105 DDTYATKHAIYNL
+105 EDTYATYNL
-118 IQAYQLFTNRVAKGF
+118 TQAKQLFTNRVAKEF
-133 TYHNKD
+133 SYRNKD
-139 GKAVKV
+139 GKIVKV

-152 KVLQKMAKEFDLPDF
+152 RVLQKIAKEFDLPDF

-172 HISRITEVRKSKI
+172 HISRITEIRKSKI

-225 MMNSPLVV
+225 MMNSPMVV
-233 VAYITTKPYYPE
+233 VAYITTKPYYPA

-256 RELIIVHPNA
+256 RELIIVHPNT

-272 YPYYNIAFDKALVNW
+272 YPYYNISFDKALVNW
-287 LVDLVEE
+287 LADLVEE

-309 ESCSYIGAWQ
+309 ESCSDIKAWQ
-319 DKEDKDNHFLLDFA
+319 DKEDKDNYFLLHFG
-333 TNEMYNDFGNTENYG
+333 TNEMYNDFGNTDNYG
-348 IFSINPPDNKYRTF
+348 IFSINPPDNKYRTST
-362 AINYSGLMTCMCCGE
+362 INYSGLMTCMCCGE

-382 DDTEMVVCE
+382 DDTETVICE
-391 DCDPP
+391 DCEPSI
-396 TYCYCCGERVNTNDA
+396 YCCCCDERVNINDA
-411 IEVDGEWVCEDCYC
+411 IEVDGEWVCEDCYN

-430 LCCEDTHFDEDFTTV
+430 MCCEDAHFEDDLTLM

-454 INIDYDEHYICNECL
+454 INIDYDEHYICSECL
-469 ANKEYLKYLG
+469 ANKEFLKYLG
-479 DTDIR
+479 NTNIR

-490 DGGPY
+490 DGSPY
-495 YDMVALLI
+495 YGVAALLI

-513 KIISNDPY
+513 RIIANDPY
-521 STIINNYAY
+521 STIISNHNYK
-530 AIRRYPERFYSGSD
+530 ISHYPETFYSSSTS
-544 LIEIFKIK
+544 IAV

>member
-10 QDKKYITEYI
+10 QDKEYITEYI

-29 VKLKAPLDY
+29 IKLKAPLDY

-51 DIFSEKL
+51 NIFGEKL

-68 GDNKKIREVSEYLY
+68 GANKKISEINNYL
-82 SFNPGINFI
+82 SSLNPGTNFI
-91 KNLRKLF
+91 NSVRKLF
-98 ELNNIYF
+98 EFNSTYF
-105 DDTYATKHAIYNL
+105 ENTYATYNL
-118 IQAYQLFTNRVAKGF
+118 TRANQLFTNRVAKEF
-133 TYHNKD
+133 SYRNKD
-139 GKAVKV
+139 GKVIKV

-152 KVLQKMAKEFDLPDF
+152 RVLQKIAKEFDLPDF

-172 HISRITEVRKSKI
+172 HISRITEIRKSKI

-225 MMNSPLVV
+225 MMNSPVVV
-233 VAYITTKPYYPE
+233 VAYITTKPYYPA

-256 RELIIVHPNA
+256 RELIIVHPNT

-287 LVDLVEE
+287 LADLVEE
-294 KTEWRYNRKKPQESL
+294 KTEWRYNRKKPQENL
-309 ESCSYIGAWQ
+309 ESRSYIEAWQ
-319 DKEDKDNHFLLDFA
+319 DKDDKDNHFLLHFE
-333 TNEMYNDFGNTENYG
+333 TNEMYNDFGNTDNYG
-348 IFSINPPDNKYRTF
+348 IFSINPPDNKYHTST
-362 AINYSGLMTCMCCGE
+362 INYSGLMTCMCCGE
-377 NGYWS
+377 NCGWY
-382 DDTEMVVCE
+382 DKTEAVICE
-391 DCDPP
+391 DCEPSI
-396 TYCYCCGERVNTNDA
+396 YCYCCGERVNANDA
-411 IEVDGEWVCEDCYC
+411 IEVDGEWVCEDCYN

-430 LCCEDTHFDEDFTTV
+430 MYCEDAHFEDDLTLM
-445 FVGHIDNQT
+445 FVGHIEDQT
-454 INIDYDEHYICNECL
+454 INIDYDEHHICSECL

-479 DTDIR
+479 NTNIR

-490 DGGPY
+490 DGSPY
-495 YDMVALLI
+495 YGVAALLI

-513 KIISNDPY
+513 RIIANDPY
-521 STIINNYAY
+521 STIISNHNYK
-530 AIRRYPERFYSGSD
+530 ISHYPETFYSSSTS
-544 LIEIFKIK
+544 IAV

>member
-10 QDKKYITEYI
+10 QDKEYITEYI

-29 VKLKAPLDY
+29 IKLKAPLDY

-51 DIFSEKL
+51 NIFGEKL

-68 GDNKKIREVSEYLY
+68 GDNKKIREINNYLN
-82 SFNPGINFI
+82 STNPGTDFINSV
-91 KNLRKLF
+91 RKLF
-98 ELNNIYF
+98 TFNGTYF
-105 DDTYATKHAIYNL
+105 EDSYATYNL
-118 IQAYQLFTNRVAKGF
+118 TQAKQLFTNRVAKEF
-133 TYHNKD
+133 SYRNKD
-139 GKAVKV
+139 GKVIKV

-152 KVLQKMAKEFDLPDF
+152 RVLQKIAKEFDLPDF

-172 HISRITEVRKSKI
+172 HISRITEIRKSKI

-225 MMNSPLVV
+225 MMNSPVVV
-233 VAYITTKPYYPE
+233 VAYITTKPYYPA

-256 RELIIVHPNA
+256 RELIIVHPNT

-287 LVDLVEE
+287 LADLVEE
-294 KTEWRYNRKKPQESL
+294 KTEWRYNRKKPQENL
-309 ESCSYIGAWQ
+309 ESCSNIKAWQ
-319 DKEDKDNHFLLDFA
+319 DKEDKDNYFLLHFE
-333 TNEMYNDFGNTENYG
+333 TNEMYNDFGNTDNYG
-348 IFSINPPDNKYRTF
+348 IFSINPPDNKYHTST
-362 AINYSGLMTCMCCGE
+362 INYSGLMTCMCCGE

-382 DDTEMVVCE
+382 DDTETVICE
-391 DCDPP
+391 DCEPSI
-396 TYCYCCGERVNTNDA
+396 YCCCCDERVNANDA
-411 IEVDGEWVCEDCYC
+411 IEVDGEWVCEDCYN

-430 LCCEDTHFDEDFTTV
+430 MCCEDAHFEDDLTLM

-454 INIDYDEHYICNECL
+454 INIDYDEHYICSECL

-479 DTDIR
+479 DTNIR
-484 AETIRL
+484 AKTIRL
-490 DGGPY
+490 DGSPY
-495 YDMVALLI
+495 YGVAALLI

-513 KIISNDPY
+513 RIIANDPY
-521 STIINNYAY
+521 STIISNHNYK
-530 AIRRYPERFYSGSD
+530 IRHYPETFYSSSTS
-544 LIEIFKIK
+544 IAV

>member
-10 QDKKYITEYI
+10 QDKEYITEYI

-29 VKLKAPLDY
+29 IKLKAPLDY

-51 DIFSEKL
+51 NIFGEKL

-68 GDNKKIREVSEYLY
+68 GDNKKIREINNYLN
-82 SFNPGINFI
+82 STNPGTDFINSVH
-91 KNLRKLF
+91 KLF
-98 ELNNIYF
+98 TFNGTYF
-105 DDTYATKHAIYNL
+105 EDSYATYNL
-118 IQAYQLFTNRVAKGF
+118 TQAKQLFTNRVAKEF
-133 TYHNKD
+133 SYRNKD
-139 GKAVKV
+139 NKVIKV

-152 KVLQKMAKEFDLPDF
+152 KVLQKIAKEFDLPDF

-172 HISRITEVRKSKI
+172 HISRITEIRKSKI

-225 MMNSPLVV
+225 MMNSPVVV
-233 VAYITTKPYYPE
+233 VAYITTKPYYPA

-256 RELIIVHPNA
+256 RELIIVHPNT

-287 LVDLVEE
+287 LADLVEE

-309 ESCSYIGAWQ
+309 ESSSYIEAWQ
-319 DKEDKDNHFLLDFA
+319 DKEDKDNHFLLNFE
-333 TNEMYNDFGNTENYG
+333 TNEMYNDFGNTDNYG
-348 IFSINPPDNKYRTF
+348 IFSINPPDNKYHTF
-362 AINYSGLMTCMCCGE
+362 TINYSGLMTCMCCGE
-377 NGYWS
+377 DGYWS
-382 DDTEMVVCE
+382 DDTETVVCE
-391 DCDPP
+391 DCEPS
-396 TYCYCCGERVNTNDA
+396 TYCYRCGERVNVNDA
-411 IEVDGEWVCEDCYC
+411 IEVDGEWVCEDCYN

-430 LCCEDTHFDEDFTTV
+430 MCCEDAHFDEDFTTV
-445 FVGHIDNQT
+445 FVGHIENQI
-454 INIDYDEHYICNECL
+454 INVDYDEHYICSECL

-479 DTDIR
+479 NTNIR

-490 DGGPY
+490 NGSPFYGIT
-495 YDMVALLI
+495 ALLI

-508 NVEAK
+508 NIEAK
-513 KIISNDPY
+513 KIIANDPY
-521 STIINNYAY
+521 SAIISNHN
-530 AIRRYPERFYSGSD
+530 IRNYPERFYSSSTS
-544 LIEIFKIK
+544 IAI

>member
-10 QDKKYITEYI
+10 QDKEYITEYI

-29 VKLKAPLDY
+29 IKLKAPLDY

-51 DIFSEKL
+51 NIFGEKL

-68 GDNKKIREVSEYLY
+68 GDNKKIREINNYLN
-82 SFNPGINFI
+82 STNPGTDFINSV
-91 KNLRKLF
+91 RKLF
-98 ELNNIYF
+98 TFNGTYF
-105 DDTYATKHAIYNL
+105 EDTYATYNL
-118 IQAYQLFTNRVAKGF
+118 TQAKQLFTNRVAKEF
-133 TYHNKD
+133 SYRNKD
-139 GKAVKV
+139 YKVIKV

-152 KVLQKMAKEFDLPDF
+152 RVLQRIAKEFDLPDF

-172 HISRITEVRKSKI
+172 HISRITEIRKSKI

-225 MMNSPLVV
+225 MMNSPVVV
-233 VAYITTKPYYPE
+233 VAYITTKPYYPA

-256 RELIIVHPNA
+256 RELIIVHPNT

-287 LVDLVEE
+287 LADLVEE

-309 ESCSYIGAWQ
+309 ESCSDIKAWQ
-319 DKEDKDNHFLLDFA
+319 DREDKDNYFLLHFE
-333 TNEMYNDFGNTENYG
+333 TNEMYNDFGNTDNYG
-348 IFSINPPDNKYRTF
+348 IFSINPPDNKYHTST
-362 AINYSGLMTCMCCGE
+362 INYSGLMTCMCCGE

-382 DDTEMVVCE
+382 DDTETVICE
-391 DCDPP
+391 DCEPSI
-396 TYCYCCGERVNTNDA
+396 YCCCCDERVNINDA
-411 IEVDGEWVCEDCYC
+411 IEVDGEWVCEDCYN

-430 LCCEDTHFDEDFTTV
+430 MCCEDAHFEDDLTLM
-445 FVGHIDNQT
+445 FVGHIENQT
-454 INIDYDEHYICNECL
+454 INVDYDEHYICSECL
-469 ANKEYLKYLG
+469 TNKEYLKYLG
-479 DTDIR
+479 DTNIR
-484 AETIRL
+484 AKTIRL
-490 DGGPY
+490 DGSPY
-495 YDMVALLI
+495 YGVAALLI

-513 KIISNDPY
+513 RIIANDPY
-521 STIINNYAY
+521 STIISNHNYKMISY
-530 AIRRYPERFYSGSD
+530 YPERFYSSNTS
-544 LIEIFKIK
+544 IAI

>member
-10 QDKKYITEYI
+10 QDKEYITEYI
-20 EKWGGINSP
+20 EQWGGINSP
-29 VKLKAPLDY
+29 IKLKAPLDY

-51 DIFSEKL
+51 NIFGEKL

-68 GDNKKIREVSEYLY
+68 GDNKKIREINNYLN
-82 SFNPGINFI
+82 STNPGTDFINSV
-91 KNLRKLF
+91 RKLF
-98 ELNNIYF
+98 TFNGTYF
-105 DDTYATKHAIYNL
+105 EDTYATYNL
-118 IQAYQLFTNRVAKGF
+118 TQAKQLFTNRVAKEF
-133 TYHNKD
+133 SYRNKNN
-139 GKAVKV
+139 KVIKV

-152 KVLQKMAKEFDLPDF
+152 RVLQKIAKEFDLPDF

-172 HISRITEVRKSKI
+172 HISRITEIRKSKI

-225 MMNSPLVV
+225 MMNSPVVV
-233 VAYITTKPYYPE
+233 VAYITTKPYYPA

-256 RELIIVHPNA
+256 RELIIVHPNT

-287 LVDLVEE
+287 LADLVEE
-294 KTEWRYNRKKPQESL
+294 KTEWRYNRKKPQENL
-309 ESCSYIGAWQ
+309 ESCSDIKAWQ
-319 DKEDKDNHFLLDFA
+319 DKEDKDNYFLLHFE
-333 TNEMYNDFGNTENYG
+333 TNEMYNDFGNTDNYG
-348 IFSINPPDNKYRTF
+348 IFSINPPDNKYYTST
-362 AINYSGLMTCMCCGE
+362 INYSGLMTCMCCGE
-377 NGYWS
+377 SNYYS
-382 DDTEMVVCE
+382 DNTEAVICE
-391 DCDPP
+391 DCEPS
-396 TYCYCCGERVNTNDA
+396 TYCYCCGERVNANDA
-411 IEVDGEWVCEDCYC
+411 IEVDGEWVCEDCYN

-430 LCCEDTHFDEDFTTV
+430 MCCEDAHFEDDLTLM

-454 INIDYDEHYICNECL
+454 INIDYDEHYICSECL

-479 DTDIR
+479 DTNIR
-484 AETIRL
+484 AKTIRL
-490 DGGPY
+490 DSSPY
-495 YDMVALLI
+495 YGAVALLI

-513 KIISNDPY
+513 KIIANDPY
-521 STIINNYAY
+521 STIISNHNYKISY
-530 AIRRYPERFYSGSD
+530 YPETFYISTSVVV
-544 LIEIFKIK
+544 